1 MKKRK
6 KEVKQMVANIIFWA
20 FILINIAWIIIS
32 TGFSIYY
39 LMNKENGNLWAFGFL
54 NIVSAI
60 VLALVLLVY
69 TTWNFGVT
77 TQFSLNL
84 IYFLIAAEVIL
95 AIIKFILGREP
106 KLDTAK

>member
-1 MKKRK
+1 
-6 KEVKQMVANIIFWA
+6 MVANIIFWA

-39 LMNKENGNLWAFGFL
+39 LINKENGNLWAFGFL

-69 TTWNFGVT
+69 TTWNFNVT

-84 IYFLIAAEVIL
+84 IYVILGAEVVL

-106 KLDTAK
+106 KLETTK